1 MEKTKAT
8 QVFTTNKVCWD
19 VTRFD
24 PVGVAIVNGE
34 NIEPLNGSL
43 YISNA
48 VLALLG
54 NPKSIVIT
62 VEATK

>member
-8 QVFTTNKVCWD
+8 QVFTTKKVCRD

-24 PVGVAIVNGE
+24 PVGNAVVNGTD
-34 NIEPLNGSL
+34 IEPLNGSI
-43 YISNA
+43 YVSNA

-54 NPKSIVIT
+54 DPKNITVT
-62 VEATK
+62 VEAAK